1 MRDPRGKRTTYAYDA
16 LDRRTRLTDP
26 RGSTWTTAYTPLRDG
41 TLRMVM
47 TDPLSN
53 ATQTDVNRLGGVAS
67 VQYLNESPKNTPD
80 VFFSYDRLGNRL
92 SMTEKDGAT
101 TVRRTEFGYD
111 RANRSG
117 WKRMSTCTLSQK
129 GSALVMMHRYE
140 MSTIANGDG

>member
-1 MRDPRGKRTTYAYDA
+1 MAGRRTAMRDPRGKRTTYAYDA

-26 RGSTWTTAYTPLRDG
+26 RGSSWTTAYTPLRDG

-53 ATQTDVNRLGGVAS
+53 VAQTDVNRLGQVAS

-92 SMTEKDGAT
+92 SMTEKNGAA
-101 TVRRTEFGYD
+101 TVRKTDFSYD
-111 RANRSG
+111 RA
-117 WKRMSTCTLSQK
+117 
-129 GSALVMMHRYE
+129 
-140 MSTIANGDG
+140 